1 MIVDKSMSNPAIPYS
16 VPYLDG
22 EDEAAVAAVLRS
34 GRLVM
39 GPEVRAFE
47 TAIAQFTGRRHA
59 VAVSSGTAALT
70 LAMHALSVGPD
81 WDVLVPGYT
90 WVATYNVPQLLGART
105 WLVDVDPHTFC
116 MSREDLL
123 ATLAATETATTNS
136 ATTARRK
143 LVVPVHLFGYR
154 AGGSWL
160 APLLRAHGAEVLG
173 DGCCAFG
180 GQHSGLRCGAWTP
193 IECLSFHPR
202 KVITTGEGGM
212 ILLDDD
218 ALYARLCRLR
228 DHGAERSQEQ
238 RHQTS
243 HGGALTPEFSEPGF
257 NLRMTEMQGA
267 LGVAQMRHLP
277 EILEGRRR
285 VASRYD
291 ALLADGP
298 SWLMPPPG
306 ADDEGR
312 LLTCYVVS
320 LWGQRHRPPTLDELP
335 LLGIWRDRILTE
347 LAAAGIVARPPM
359 VDLISQPYIKPQRDH
374 DFAGTRVA
382 SRLAIGLPFHPRLPD
397 SDIERVVKML
407 RELGEAAR
415 PSGLFHKGG

>member
-1 MIVDKSMSNPAIPYS
+1 MIVGRAMSNTAIPYS
-16 VPYLDG
+16 VPYLDA
-22 EDEAAVAAVLRS
+22 EDEAAVLAVVRS

-47 TAIAQFTGRRHA
+47 TAIAQFAGRRHA
-59 VAVSSGTAALT
+59 VAVSSGTAALS
-70 LAMHALSVGPD
+70 LAMHALDVGPD
-81 WDVLVPGYT
+81 WDVLVPAYT

-105 WLVDVDPHTFC
+105 WLVDIDPHTFC
-116 MSREDLL
+116 MSRDDLA
-123 ATLAATETATTNS
+123 ATLA

-154 AGGSWL
+154 AGGNWL
-160 APLLRAHGAEVLG
+160 TQLARAHGAEVLG

-212 ILLDDD
+212 VLLDDD

-243 HGGALTPEFSEPGF
+243 HGGALTPEFSEAGF

-267 LGVAQMRHLP
+267 LGVTQMRHLP

-285 VASRYD
+285 VARRYD
-291 ALLADGP
+291 ALFEGGP
-298 SWLMPPPG
+298 SWLVPPPG

-320 LWGQRHRPPTLDELP
+320 LWGQRQRPPTPGELP
-335 LLGIWRDRILTE
+335 LLGVWRDRVLTE
-347 LAAAGIVARPPM
+347 LAAAGIAARPPM
-359 VDLISQPYIKPQRDH
+359 VDLISQPYIQPQRSH
-374 DFAGTRVA
+374 DFAGTRVT
-382 SRLAIGLPFHPRLPD
+382 SRLAIGLPFHPRLGD
-397 SDIERVVKML
+397 GDIERVVKLL

-415 PSGLFHKGG
+415 PSGLFQKGV